1 MFQLERQR
9 GDVSPAGEG
18 GLRRLPSPT
27 CCRGRPPTLF
37 PSLCSPPPP
46 PSLPAGLSSHLRVPQ
61 RFRIPLPWPVQPHEQ
76 RRLGQQLPQRG
87 VRHQHLQVGP
97 HPPALV
103 PPTRGE
109 KAGGTL
115 QFTVIPAGGASWA
128 PSSGEDA
135 EQSKVPGGFRQSGA
149 SPTRE
154 TRERQACLH
163 SCCFPLRPVLFSQV
177 LPYDVHGRP
186 CVFAQLPQK
195 QSPRQGWGALEDA
208 YLFPKEDVEEEAM
221 RGRLGQG
228 GSLARAWPQP
238 DPGGVLGTIEAQTWS
253 HLGVLD
259 FCILSAEDQVVPRQ
273 DPRRGVWFCL
283 VDSQRGTS
291 IDPHRFLGGS

>member
-37 PSLCSPPPP
+37 RSLCSPPPP

-135 EQSKVPGGFRQSGA
+135 EQSKVPPA
-149 SPTRE
+149 SLVPAPPGKPGKGRPVFTL
-154 TRERQACLH
+154 AVFPYVLF
-163 SCCFPLRPVLFSQV
+163 CFHKCFHMTFMDGPVSLLSFPRSRARGRDGVPLRMRICSRRRTWRRRRC
-177 LPYDVHGRP
+177 GG
-186 CVFAQLPQK
+186 
-195 QSPRQGWGALEDA
+195 GWGREGA
-208 YLFPKEDVEEEAM
+208 
-221 RGRLGQG
+221 
-228 GSLARAWPQP
+228 
-238 DPGGVLGTIEAQTWS
+238 
-253 HLGVLD
+253 
-259 FCILSAEDQVVPRQ
+259 
-273 DPRRGVWFCL
+273 
-283 VDSQRGTS
+283 
-291 IDPHRFLGGS
+291 